1 MSPPGHLPAP
11 CGTAPPP
18 YVLAAGAH
26 RRPFLLNPGYPPG
39 WALTRQAGGKPTH
52 WAELQGV
59 MLLGFSADQSRQQ
72 PWCLYAE
79 RWPL

>member
-39 WALTRQAGGKPTH
+39 GLSHAKQGENPLTGQN
-52 WAELQGV
+52 
-59 MLLGFSADQSRQQ
+59 
-72 PWCLYAE
+72 
-79 RWPL
+79 